1 MASRPGVKRLSTIAM
16 GASDELS
23 GNEAVLDI
31 FNSEIIGLIHA
42 EPLRRYLKLEL
53 FKGWG
58 IFAQN
63 FEGQILKDVLLKDEA
78 DRIGCW
84 LG

>member
-1 MASRPGVKRLSTIAM
+1 MNYQATK
-16 GASDELS
+16 
-23 GNEAVLDI
+23 AVLDG
-31 FNSEIIGLIHA
+31 FNSEVIGRIHA
-42 EPLRRYLKLEL
+42 GTLRRYLKLEL

-63 FEGQILKDVLLKDEA
+63 LEGQILKDVLLKDEA
-78 DRIGCW
+78 GRIGCW